1 MKASTCRVKGLGEVA
16 IRVRNLDAM
25 QKFYAEVIGLEVLR
39 RGEGFVFFKIAE
51 GYGGHSQVLALFDAN
66 ELGFIEAK
74 SPQVTPETST
84 LHHIAL
90 NIALDDFE
98 NERMRLEELGLNLEV
113 VEHPWLHVRSLYFPD
128 PEGNILE
135 FVSYDE
141 RVR

>member
-1 MKASTCRVKGLGEVA
+1 MALNIAQSGFWSLKA
-16 IRVRNLDAM
+16 INLL
-25 QKFYAEVIGLEVLR
+25 FEELSIGLEVLR
-39 RGEGFVFFKIAE
+39 RDEGFVFFKIAE

-66 ELGFIEAK
+66 ELGFNEAK